1 MDDICIRL
9 NYSQKIFWY
18 YLTLILIT
26 FAIVFLFLYD
36 SLRLT
41 LLNALLLI
49 IACCI
54 LFGVWYNCAIRL
66 KSPIAT
72 ILFIVTLLLMIG
84 FSMSAGFIGKICMI
98 FLILLIIIMTCYG
111 LLVSNYSLL
120 LLLVLLFPLATK

>member
-36 SLRLT
+36 SARLT
-41 LLNALLLI
+41 LFNALLLI

-54 LFGVWYNCAIRL
+54 LFGIWYYCSIRL
-66 KSPIAT
+66 KSPVAT
-72 ILFIVTLLLMIG
+72 ILFVLVLLLLIG
-84 FSMSAGFIGKICMI
+84 FSMGSSICKI
-98 FLILLIIIMTCYG
+98 FLILLIIIMVIYG
-111 LLVSNYSLL
+111 MLVSKYSLL
-120 LLLVLLFPLATK
+120 LLLVLLFPLAA